1 MEWKELDFNIVLP
14 TVYGGRVV
22 QSLTRP
28 TYQSEGTG
36 SNLGHCRNLSVACAP
51 RAYPVNSAVN
61 GCTGYFT
68 WSQVGKVVMEKGG
81 NRPYSA
87 SHEKSK
93 AAILRFFHG
102 FQLVQWPSG
111 AFRCI
116 TVTLLSVQL
125 QTSSML
131 CILLCCNLKLII
143 IFVSKWLFKI
153 SCVLLRRS
161 QIKKPTIKLI

>member
-1 MEWKELDFNIVLP
+1 MRIIRFQYSASYCIWWQSSS
-14 TVYGGRVV
+14 VV
-22 QSLTRP
+22 NKAD
-28 TYQSEGTG
+28 YQSEGTG

-111 AFRCI
+111 HLHHSLTSKCTTTNKQCALHSFM
-116 TVTLLSVQL
+116 L
-125 QTSSML
+125 QSEINNYL
-131 CILLCCNLKLII
+131 CLKMT
-143 IFVSKWLFKI
+143 F
-153 SCVLLRRS
+153 
-161 QIKKPTIKLI
+161 